1 MMKLKIFAVLA
12 LIISI
17 CGSAWYMTNK
27 IESQAIT
34 IGELSQT
41 LETTTTRL
49 NALEVSIS
57 DFKLQSGEYSKIE
70 QESNRELSKRI
81 NTLEVNAHRG
91 QVAIDN
97 KPKLVEK
104 LIQKDYIEFSKRMDC
119 ITMGECK

>member
-12 LIISI
+12 III
-17 CGSAWYMTNK
+17 AIGGSAWYMTNK
-27 IESQAIT
+27 IESQGIV
-34 IGELSQT
+34 IGELTQT
-41 LETTTTRL
+41 LETTKSRL
-49 NALEVSIS
+49 NALETSIS

-81 NTLEVNAHRG
+81 NTLEVNAGRG
-91 QVAIDN
+91 QVAIDK

-104 LIQKDYIEFSKRMDC
+104 LIQKDYVEFGVRMDC